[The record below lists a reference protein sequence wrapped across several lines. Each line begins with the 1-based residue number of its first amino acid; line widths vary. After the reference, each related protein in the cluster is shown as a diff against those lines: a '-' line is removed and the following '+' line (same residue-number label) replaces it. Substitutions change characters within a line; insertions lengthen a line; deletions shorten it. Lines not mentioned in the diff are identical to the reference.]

1 MNALEF
7 SNVSS
12 NDLSVVN
19 DVIVLAALVDQQEII
34 IHAVL
39 LLVVVSTNHHIE
51 CDVVWIVLVVLEII
65 QLDLCICHPFLSL
78 LELSVVN
85 LLQILELLVNIL
97 QVLQQNSFSGLLLN
111 NQNVP
116 HFLKLLLERLPQL
129 VLLLFEVNAK

>member
-39 LLVVVSTNHHIE
+39 LLVVVSTDHHIE
-51 CDVVWIVLVVLEII
+51 CDVVRIVLVVLEII
-65 QLDLCICHPFLSL
+65 QLDLGICHPFLSL

-97 QVLQQNSFSGLLLN
+97 QVLQQNSLSGLLLN

-116 HFLKLLLERLPQL
+116 HFLELLLERLLQL